1 MKRSFWIVVGVV
13 LVVAGLAALFS
24 PPFVEFTSDTGSQSF
39 SNVTVVELDLEN
51 SPVEIRAG
59 GQGGVVVEYTFST
72 GPLRAAK
79 VTLDQNDDVLR
90 IEQTCP
96 GLFAWGCQASFDVV
110 VPAGVEV
117 SGSTS
122 NGSIVLAG
130 LEGPVD
136 VDTSNGRVTLED
148 VTADSVEVSTSN
160 GAISGESLDSDE
172 VEVETSNGRITLS
185 FDVAPTSVSA
195 RSSNGA
201 IELYLPGDAPPY
213 AMDTS
218 TSNGTVD
225 IDIRTDPAASLA
237 ISLRTSNGDIT
248 VGYLD

>member
-1 MKRSFWIVVGVV
+1 MNRNSWIVVGVL
-13 LVVAGLAALFS
+13 LVVAGLAGLVL
-24 PPFVEFTSDTGSQSF
+24 PPLMGSTGDTGSQSF
-39 SNVTVVELDLEN
+39 SDVAIVEFDLSN
-51 SPVEIRAG
+51 SPVEFHAG
-59 GQGGVVVEYTFST
+59 GEGEVLVDYTFST
-72 GPLRAAK
+72 GFLSAAEI
-79 VTLDQNDDVLR
+79 TLDQNDDVLR

-96 GLFAWGCQASFDVV
+96 AFFSWGCQASFDVV

-117 SGSTS
+117 AGSTS

-136 VDTSNGRVTLED
+136 VDTSNGGVTLED
-148 VTADSVEVSTSN
+148 VTADTVVVSTSN
-160 GAISGESLDSDE
+160 GTIRGEGLGSDQ
-172 VEVETSNGRITLS
+172 VEMATSNGRITLS
-185 FDVAPTSVSA
+185 FDVAPSSVSA

-201 IELYLPGDAPPY
+201 IELYLPGDSPPY

-225 IDIRTDPAASLA
+225 TDIRTDPAASLS

-248 VGYLD
+248 VGYVD

>member
-1 MKRSFWIVVGVV
+1 MKRNSWIVVGVV
-13 LVVAGLAALFS
+13 LVVAGLAALLF
-24 PPFVEFTSDTGSQSF
+24 PPSVGFTNDTGSESF
-39 SNVTVVELDLEN
+39 SDVVAIELDLSN
-51 SPVEIRAG
+51 SPVDVRAG
-59 GQGGVVVEYTFST
+59 GQDEVAVEYTFST
-72 GPLRAAK
+72 GFLRAAE
-79 VTLDQNDDVLR
+79 VTLDRNDDVLR

-96 GLFAWGCQASFDVV
+96 GPFSWGCQASFDIV
-110 VPAGVEV
+110 VPAGVV
-117 SGSTS
+117 VTGRTS

-136 VDTSNGRVTLED
+136 VDTSNGPVTLEN

-160 GAISGESLDSDE
+160 GAIRGEGLGAGE
-172 VEVETSNGRITLS
+172 IEVETSNGRITLS
-185 FDVAPTSVSA
+185 FDDAPSSVLA

-201 IELYLPGDAPPY
+201 IELHLPGDAPAY
-213 AMDTS
+213 AVDTS

-225 IDIRTDPAASLA
+225 ADIRTDPAASPS